1 MSFQTISGFVYCE
14 LLNGVFMKKLSAL
27 FALLV
32 LAGCSSSYDVESQPE
47 PIAEVTPEVVVDE
60 SVISLTVVT
69 TPDDAR
75 VRIMNIKP
83 VYEDGIELDEGK
95 YDIEVTKPGYLT
107 YRKWVVVDKKT
118 ILTIELDSIE
128 SIQAAQ

>member
-1 MSFQTISGFVYCE
+1 
-14 LLNGVFMKKLSAL
+14 MKKLSLACAL
-27 FALLV
+27 MI
-32 LAGCSSSYDVESQPE
+32 LAGCSSTTEVSPE
-47 PIAEVTPEVVVDE
+47 PETIVEPVTEAIEEVPVT
-60 SVISLTVVT
+60 SLTVVT
-69 TPDDAR
+69 TPNDAR

-83 VYEDGIELDEGK
+83 VYEDGIELNEGK

>member
-1 MSFQTISGFVYCE
+1 
-14 LLNGVFMKKLSAL
+14 
-27 FALLV
+27 
-32 LAGCSSSYDVESQPE
+32 
-47 PIAEVTPEVVVDE
+47 
-60 SVISLTVVT
+60 
-69 TPDDAR
+69 
-75 VRIMNIKP
+75 MNIKP

>member
-14 LLNGVFMKKLSAL
+14 LLNGVFMKNLSAL

-32 LAGCSSSYDVESQPE
+32 LAGCSSSHDVEPQPE

>member
-1 MSFQTISGFVYCE
+1 MIFQTISGFVYCE

-32 LAGCSSSYDVESQPE
+32 LAGCSSSHDVEPQPE

>member
-1 MSFQTISGFVYCE
+1 
-14 LLNGVFMKKLSAL
+14 MKKLSAL
-27 FALLV
+27 FAFLI
-32 LAGCSSSYDVESQPE
+32 LAGCSSSPDIEPQPE
-47 PIAEVTPEVVVDE
+47 PIVEPSSEVIEDE
-60 SVISLTVVT
+60 SVISLTVIT

-83 VYEDGIELDEGK
+83 VYEDGIELNEGK

-107 YRKWVVVDKKT
+107 YRKWVNVDKKT

-128 SIQAAQ
+128 SIQAWQ

>member
-1 MSFQTISGFVYCE
+1 
-14 LLNGVFMKKLSAL
+14 MKKLSLAC
-27 FALLV
+27 ALLV
-32 LAGCSSSYDVESQPE
+32 LAGCSSSHHVEPQPE
-47 PIAEVTPEVVVDE
+47 PIVEVTPEVVVDE

>member
-1 MSFQTISGFVYCE
+1 
-14 LLNGVFMKKLSAL
+14 MKKLSLACAL
-27 FALLV
+27 MI
-32 LAGCSSSYDVESQPE
+32 LAGCSSTTEVSPEPE
-47 PIAEVTPEVVVDE
+47 PIVEPVAEVVEEVP
-60 SVISLTVVT
+60 VISLTVVT
-69 TPDDAR
+69 SPDDAR

-118 ILTIELDSIE
+118 ILTVELDSIE
-128 SIQAAQ
+128 SIEAAQ

>member
-1 MSFQTISGFVYCE
+1 MKFQIINSYVYCE
-14 LLNGVFMKKLSAL
+14 QLNGVIMKKLSAL
-27 FALLV
+27 FAFLI
-32 LAGCSSSYDVESQPE
+32 LAGCSSSPDIEPQPE
-47 PIAEVTPEVVVDE
+47 PIVEPSSEVIEDE
-60 SVISLTVVT
+60 SVISLTVIT

-83 VYEDGIELDEGK
+83 VYEDGIELNEGK

-107 YRKWVVVDKKT
+107 YRKWVNVDKKT

-128 SIQAAQ
+128 SIQASQ

>member
-1 MSFQTISGFVYCE
+1 
-14 LLNGVFMKKLSAL
+14 MKKLSAL

-32 LAGCSSSYDVESQPE
+32 LAGCSSSHDVEPQPE

-83 VYEDGIELDEGK
+83 VYEDGIKLDDGK

-107 YRKWVVVDKKT
+107 YRKWIVVDKKT
-118 ILTIELDSIE
+118 ILTVDLDSIE
-128 SIQAAQ
+128 SNQATQ